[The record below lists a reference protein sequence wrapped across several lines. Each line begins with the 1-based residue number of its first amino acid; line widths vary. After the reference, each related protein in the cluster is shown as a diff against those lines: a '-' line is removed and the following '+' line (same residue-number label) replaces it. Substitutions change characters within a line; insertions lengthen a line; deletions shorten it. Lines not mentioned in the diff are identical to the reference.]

1 MAERVDKHEVTV
13 IDERIVTTYPAVDK
27 PAYTAIVTYKYTDP
41 VPRTLFL
48 PLSDIA
54 KGREAEV
61 FKQVNDK
68 KGDFY
73 KAYLQYRLKKIKEDI
88 EAAQASK
95 PEILRL

>member
-1 MAERVDKHEVTV
+1 MAERVDKEEVIV

-27 PAYTAIVTYKYTDP
+27 PFYTAIVTYKYTDP

-54 KGREAEV
+54 KGREAEL
-61 FKQVNDK
+61 FKQINDK

-73 KAYLQYRLKKIKEDI
+73 KAYLQYRAKKIKEDL
-88 EAAQASK
+88 EGAGAFK
-95 PEILRL
+95 PEVVRF

>member
-48 PLSDIA
+48 PLSDVA
-54 KGREAEV
+54 KGREAELN
-61 FKQVNDK
+61 KQINDK
-68 KGDFY
+68 KGDLY
-73 KAYLQYRLKKIKEDI
+73 KAYLQYRSKKIKEDL
-88 EAAQASK
+88 EGVGAFK
-95 PEILRL
+95 PEVVKF